1 MTQSSRATRVSSDTA
16 ALLLEAARVHRARAH
31 YGPGDSRLVSMF
43 DRAFKLWR
51 ADLARH
57 GELSVAIGRDG
68 LRAEGCTPE
77 LQRELAKL
85 HGALI
90 DRGACE
96 LRFASDLE
104 ADAFAA
110 FFEALVLGSD
120 EIEREG
126 GFAWSVYRRAPT
138 GLLVN
143 GVAQS
148 DPPPLL
154 PAPSAAASAEIPSAE
169 SSPRRTAA
177 AAGPADGTSPGAE
190 MSSLFNTLSEATRAR
205 FAPPPVPDEALLTD
219 REESDTQPLVEEG
232 RDVLSPEESD
242 SRSFEPNEPVSPGRD
257 PDDTQSH
264 TENRC
269 DVKSQPMGES
279 ATRPDLSAADALAR
293 EPLTAETPT
302 PEPLETDGGPD
313 ALALETDELGED
325 DLALE
330 TDEPALLGGAD
341 EAAPSA
347 PETAAQARNPKLGEE
362 YDELFEQLGRADE
375 DSYQE
380 VLEAA
385 LYVLPR
391 DRCEAPFDMA
401 LLLAGHV
408 DEFRGTARSE
418 HALRALHALGHD
430 GGIEAWLERSLD
442 DGGDPQGAWGRLLS
456 AVRER
461 AAPALLRDLIK
472 QRDEERRA
480 AGAKLLAS
488 LGEPTRDAVLAQL
501 MNADPA
507 SLLATARLLRE
518 FPLPCP
524 VGPLAKLLGHDQSAI
539 REEAAGALSNRDDAE
554 AVNALRGALLHGRE
568 DLRRQA
574 AVALGRCRGPGV
586 RETLSQALES
596 CLANDDTGSAKEVI
610 FALGK
615 QGQAECAPILA
626 ELLKRKKRFGGR
638 KLRELKLTAV
648 GALAKIPGDAAAA
661 ALSRAAESR
670 DAHLRRA
677 AELALSRR
685 EAWLQDDS
693 SEANEAPNG
702 PA

>member
-1 MTQSSRATRVSSDTA
+1 MTHSSRATRVSSDTA

-57 GELSVAIGRDG
+57 GELSVAISSDG
-68 LRAEGCTPE
+68 LRADGCTPE
-77 LQRELAKL
+77 RKRELAKL
-85 HGALI
+85 HGALV

-110 FFEALVLGSD
+110 FFEALVLGAD

-148 DPPPLL
+148 DPPPPL
-154 PAPSAAASAEIPSAE
+154 PASSAASGEEPAPEVGPSPAVASAGAE
-169 SSPRRTAA
+169 VPQVRSLP
-177 AAGPADGTSPGAE
+177 DAE
-190 MSSLFNTLSEATRAR
+190 MSSLFDTLSEATQAR
-205 FAPPPVPDEALLTD
+205 FTPPQVPDEAIPTD
-219 REESDTQPLVEEG
+219 REESDTQPLVEDG
-232 RDVLSPEESD
+232 RDVLSPEEPESQ
-242 SRSFEPNEPVSPGRD
+242 SLEPNEPFSPGRD

-264 TENRC
+264 IEKQS
-269 DVKSQPMGES
+269 DVQSQSMVERD
-279 ATRPDLSAADALAR
+279 TRPELLAADVPAPDPAAAESLA
-293 EPLTAETPT
+293 PAA
-302 PEPLETDGGPD
+302 LETDGGPD
-313 ALALETDELGED
+313 ALALETDELGD
-325 DLALE
+325 DEFALE
-330 TDEPALLGGAD
+330 TDEGALLGVAD
-341 EAAPSA
+341 EAVPS
-347 PETAAQARNPKLGEE
+347 PETAPEARNPELSGD

-375 DSYQE
+375 ESYQQ

-391 DRCEAPFDMA
+391 DRSEAPFDLA

-408 DEFRGTARSE
+408 DEYHDTPRSE
-418 HALRALHALGHD
+418 CASRALHALGQD
-430 GGIEAWLERSLD
+430 GGLEAWLERSLD
-442 DGGDPQGAWGRLLS
+442 DGGDPQGAWGQLLS

-461 AAPALLRDLIK
+461 AAPVLLRELIK
-472 QRDEERRA
+472 QRDEERRE

-524 VGPLAKLLGHDQSAI
+524 VGPLAKLLGHEQSAI

-685 EAWLQDDS
+685 EAWLQDDTA
-693 SEANEAPNG
+693 ANEAPTG